1 MNSNSL
7 QPQPT
12 ACPMR
17 CVAAILHCWYFT
29 AAYGALAGAVYGI
42 ILAAKLGCPIEDGLV
57 VGGSLIGAIFGAIY
71 GSITGI
77 VGAALG
83 GPIGCAIGGLLG
95 GLVLIPCFLPDYCDG
110 TALISFSIIPAL
122 IAATFGATV
131 GFSARLGIPVLPGM
145 RGLIHVVYSSPLG
158 HWLGWRR

>member
-12 ACPMR
+12 ACPRR

-29 AAYGALAGAVYGI
+29 AVYGALAGAVYGI
-42 ILAAKLGCPIEDGLV
+42 ILAARLGCPIEDGLV
-57 VGGSLIGAIFGAIY
+57 VGGSLGAIFGAIY

-77 VGAALG
+77 LGAALG

-95 GLVLIPCFLPDYCDG
+95 FVLMPCFLPTQWNG
-110 TALISFSIIPAL
+110 TSLISFSIIPTL
-122 IAATFGATV
+122 IAATFGTVV
-131 GFSARLGIPVLPGM
+131 GFSVRLGIPVLPGM

-158 HWLGWRR
+158 RWFGWRR